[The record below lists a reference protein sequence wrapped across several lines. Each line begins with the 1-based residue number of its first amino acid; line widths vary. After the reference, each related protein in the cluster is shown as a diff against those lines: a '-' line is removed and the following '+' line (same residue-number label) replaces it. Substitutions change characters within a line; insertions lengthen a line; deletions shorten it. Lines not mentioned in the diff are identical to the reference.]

1 MILGIISDPSVYRQV
16 SMLNFR
22 GNYDIRHIAARSPSE
37 IRKALEGDTAFTHI
51 LMDIDYIHQNADVPL
66 ELLSRLINTTNY
78 CWLILANG
86 YMPDS
91 RLMRDLL
98 ALGIE
103 RENIFL
109 QGGTAMKARI
119 SQLLQLGTEEGSFS
133 PPSMEMMEE
142 PQVESSPSILPPSQI
157 DIVAGKAM
165 AIKRPPRPATKAVTV
180 AVAGASPRIGTT
192 TQALQLLLYLRAKD
206 YSCAYLDMC
215 SSGKMEQLLDIYES
229 CDRINGHEFT
239 IQGQHIITNGKLLMQ
254 ARSEYDYVIC
264 DYGPYQDI
272 LEPVSFWEK
281 DVKIMVAGTKPWE
294 SAQLPAVFE
303 DDDGS
308 LRYIFSF
315 VPSADETSVREQMAE
330 SADKTYFAPYAPDYF
345 SYSGADE
352 IYSALVDCPGPSP
365 AQTKEKGLRFLF
377 NRKKKK
383 Q

>member
-133 PPSMEMMEE
+133 PPPLMEE
-142 PQVESSPSILPPSQI
+142 RQVESSPSILPPSQI

-192 TQALQLLLYLRAKD
+192 TQALQLLLFLRAKD

-352 IYSALVDCPGPSP
+352 LYSALVDCPGPSP

>member
-192 TQALQLLLYLRAKD
+192 TQALQLLLFLRAKD

-272 LEPVSFWEK
+272 LEPVSFLEK

>member
-22 GNYDIRHIAARSPSE
+22 GNYDIRHIAARSPGE
-37 IRKALEGDTAFTHI
+37 IRKVLEGDTAFTHI
-51 LMDIDYIHQNADVPL
+51 LMDVDYIHQNADVPL
-66 ELLSRLINTTNY
+66 ELLSRLMNTTNY

-133 PPSMEMMEE
+133 PPSMEMMKE
-142 PQVESSPSILPPSQI
+142 QVASSPTILPPSQV

-165 AIKRPPRPATKAVTV
+165 AIKKPPRPATKAVTV

-192 TQALQLLLYLRAKD
+192 TQALQLLLFLRAKD

-264 DYGPYQDI
+264 DYGFYKDI

-281 DVKIMVAGTKPWE
+281 DIKVLVAGTKPWE
-294 SAQLPAVFE
+294 SAQLPAVFA

-315 VPSADETSVREQMAE
+315 VPSADEISVREQMAE
-330 SADKTYFAPYAPDYF
+330 SADKTYFAPYAPDFF

-352 IYSALVDCPGPSP
+352 LYSALVDCPGPSP
-365 AQTKEKGLRFLF
+365 VQKKEKGLRFLF
-377 NRKKKK
+377 GRKKKK
-383 Q
+383 

>member
-1 MILGIISDPSVYRQV
+1 MILGIISDPAVSRQI
-16 SMLNFR
+16 STLNFR
-22 GNYDIRHIAARSPSE
+22 GNYDIRHIAARSPNE

-51 LMDIDYIHQNADVPL
+51 LMDVDYVHQNADVPL
-66 ELLSRLINTTNY
+66 ELLSRLMNTTSY

-133 PPSMEMMEE
+133 PPSMEMMKE
-142 PQVESSPSILPPSQI
+142 QVASSPTILPPSQV

-165 AIKRPPRPATKAVTV
+165 AIKSPPRPATKAVTV

-192 TQALQLLLYLRAKD
+192 TQALQLLLFLRAKD

-264 DYGPYQDI
+264 DYGFYKDI

-281 DVKIMVAGTKPWE
+281 DIKVLVAGTKPWE
-294 SAQLPAVFE
+294 SAQLPAVFA

-315 VPSADETSVREQMAE
+315 VPSADEISVREQMAE
-330 SADKTYFAPYAPDYF
+330 SADKTYFAPYAPDFF

-365 AQTKEKGLRFLF
+365 VQKKEKGLRFLF
-377 NRKKKK
+377 GRKKKK
-383 Q
+383 

>member
-1 MILGIISDPSVYRQV
+1 MILGIISYLAVYRQI
-16 SMLNFR
+16 STLNFR
-22 GNYDIRHIAARSPSE
+22 GNYDIRHIAARSPNE
-37 IRKALEGDTAFTHI
+37 IRKALEGDTPFTHI
-51 LMDIDYIHQNADVPL
+51 LMDVDYVHQNADVPL
-66 ELLSRLINTTNY
+66 DLLSRLMNTTSY

-98 ALGIE
+98 ALGID

-119 SQLLQLGTEEGSFS
+119 SQLLQLGTDEGSFS
-133 PPSMEMMEE
+133 PPSEMMEE
-142 PQVESSPSILPPSQI
+142 QVASSPTILPPSQI

-165 AIKRPPRPATKAVTV
+165 AIKKPPRPATKAVTV
-180 AVAGASPRIGTT
+180 AVACASPRIGTT

-264 DYGPYQDI
+264 DYGFYKDI

-281 DVKIMVAGTKPWE
+281 DIKILVAGTKPWE

>member
-1 MILGIISDPSVYRQV
+1 MILGIISDLAVYRQI
-16 SMLNFR
+16 STLNFR
-22 GNYDIRHIAARSPSE
+22 GNYDIRHIAARSPNE

-51 LMDIDYIHQNADVPL
+51 LMDVDYVHQNADVPL
-66 ELLSRLINTTNY
+66 ELLSRLINTTSY

-98 ALGIE
+98 ALGID

-119 SQLLQLGTEEGSFS
+119 SQLLQLGTDEGSFS

-142 PQVESSPSILPPSQI
+142 QVVSSPTILPPSQV

-165 AIKRPPRPATKAVTV
+165 AIKKPPRPATKAVTV

-215 SSGKMEQLLDIYES
+215 GSGKMEQLSDIYES

-281 DVKIMVAGTKPWE
+281 DVKILVAGTKPWE
-294 SAQLPAVFE
+294 SAQLPAVFA

-315 VPSADETSVREQMAE
+315 VPSVDESSVREQMAE

-345 SYSGADE
+345 SYSGVDE
-352 IYSALVDCPGPSP
+352 LYSALVDCPGPSP

>member
-1 MILGIISDPSVYRQV
+1 MILGIISDPAVYRQI
-16 SMLNFR
+16 STLNFR
-22 GNYDIRHIAARSPSE
+22 GNYDIRHIAARSPNE

-51 LMDIDYIHQNADVPL
+51 LMDVDYIHQNADVPL
-66 ELLSRLINTTNY
+66 ELLSRLMNTTNY

-133 PPSMEMMEE
+133 PPSMEMMKE
-142 PQVESSPSILPPSQI
+142 QVASSPTILPPSQV

-165 AIKRPPRPATKAVTV
+165 AIKKPPRPATKAVTV

-315 VPSADETSVREQMAE
+315 VPSADESSVREQMAE

-345 SYSGADE
+345 SYSGVDE
-352 IYSALVDCPGPSP
+352 LYSALVDCPGPSP
-365 AQTKEKGLRFLF
+365 VQKKEKGLRFLF
-377 NRKKKK
+377 GRKKKK
-383 Q
+383 

>member
-1 MILGIISDPSVYRQV
+1 MILGIISDLAVYRQI
-16 SMLNFR
+16 STLNFR
-22 GNYDIRHIAARSPSE
+22 GNYDIRHIAARSPNE

-51 LMDIDYIHQNADVPL
+51 LMDVDYVHQNADVPL
-66 ELLSRLINTTNY
+66 ELLSRLMNTTSY

-98 ALGIE
+98 ALGID
-103 RENIFL
+103 RGNIFL

-119 SQLLQLGTEEGSFS
+119 SQLLQLGTDEGSFS
-133 PPSMEMMEE
+133 PPSEMMEE
-142 PQVESSPSILPPSQI
+142 QVASSPTILPPSQI

-165 AIKRPPRPATKAVTV
+165 AIKKPPRPATKAVTV

-192 TQALQLLLYLRAKD
+192 TQALQLLLFLRAKD
-206 YSCAYLDMC
+206 YSCAYMDMC

-264 DYGPYQDI
+264 DYGFYKDI

-281 DVKIMVAGTKPWE
+281 DIKILVAGTKPWE

>member
-1 MILGIISDPSVYRQV
+1 MILGIISDPAVYRQI
-16 SMLNFR
+16 STLNFR
-22 GNYDIRHIAARSPSE
+22 GNYDIRHIAARSPNE
-37 IRKALEGDTAFTHI
+37 IRKALEGDTAYTHI

-66 ELLSRLINTTNY
+66 ELLSRLMNTTNY

-98 ALGIE
+98 ALGIA

-142 PQVESSPSILPPSQI
+142 QVASSPTILPPSQV

-165 AIKRPPRPATKAVTV
+165 AIKKPPRPATKAVTV

-192 TQALQLLLYLRAKD
+192 TQALQLLLFLRAKD

-229 CDRINGHEFT
+229 CDRFNGHEFT

-264 DYGPYQDI
+264 DYGFYKDI

-281 DVKIMVAGTKPWE
+281 DIKILVAGTKPWE

-330 SADKTYFAPYAPDYF
+330 SAGKTYFAPYAPDFF

-377 NRKKKK
+377 GRKKKK
-383 Q
+383 

>member
-1 MILGIISDPSVYRQV
+1 MILGIISDPAVYRQI
-16 SMLNFR
+16 STLNFR
-22 GNYDIRHIAARSPSE
+22 GNYDIRHIAARSPNE

-51 LMDIDYIHQNADVPL
+51 LMDVDYVHQNADVPL
-66 ELLSRLINTTNY
+66 ELLSRLMNTTSY

-98 ALGIE
+98 ALGID

-142 PQVESSPSILPPSQI
+142 QVVSSPTILPPSQV

-165 AIKRPPRPATKAVTV
+165 AIKKPPRPATKAVTV

-215 SSGKMEQLLDIYES
+215 GSGKMEQLLDIYES

-281 DVKIMVAGTKPWE
+281 DVKILVAGTKPWE

>member
-192 TQALQLLLYLRAKD
+192 TQALQLLLFLRAKD

>member
-22 GNYDIRHIAARSPSE
+22 GNYDIRHIAARSPNE

-51 LMDIDYIHQNADVPL
+51 LMDVDYIHQNADVPL
-66 ELLSRLINTTNY
+66 ELLSRLMNTTNY

-133 PPSMEMMEE
+133 PPSMEMMKEH
-142 PQVESSPSILPPSQI
+142 VASSPTFLPPSQV

-165 AIKRPPRPATKAVTV
+165 AIKKPPRPATKAVTV

-192 TQALQLLLYLRAKD
+192 TQALQLLLFLRAKD

-264 DYGPYQDI
+264 DYGFYKDI

-281 DVKIMVAGTKPWE
+281 DIKVLVAGTKPWE
-294 SAQLPAVFE
+294 SAQLPAVFA

-315 VPSADETSVREQMAE
+315 VPSADEISVREQMAE
-330 SADKTYFAPYAPDYF
+330 SADKTYFAPYAPDFF

-365 AQTKEKGLRFLF
+365 VQKKEKGLRFLF
-377 NRKKKK
+377 GRKKKK
-383 Q
+383 

>member
-1 MILGIISDPSVYRQV
+1 MILGIISDPAVYRQI
-16 SMLNFR
+16 STLNFR
-22 GNYDIRHIAARSPSE
+22 GNYDIRHIAARSPNE

-51 LMDIDYIHQNADVPL
+51 LMDVDYVHQNADVPL
-66 ELLSRLINTTNY
+66 ELLSRLINTTSY

-98 ALGIE
+98 ALGID

-119 SQLLQLGTEEGSFS
+119 SQLLQLGTDEGSFS

-142 PQVESSPSILPPSQI
+142 QVVSSPTILPPSQV

-165 AIKRPPRPATKAVTV
+165 AIKKPPRPATKAVTV

-215 SSGKMEQLLDIYES
+215 GSGKMEQLSDIYES

-281 DVKIMVAGTKPWE
+281 DVKILVAGTKPWE
-294 SAQLPAVFE
+294 SAQLPAVFA

-315 VPSADETSVREQMAE
+315 VPSVDESSVREQMAE

-345 SYSGADE
+345 SYSGVDE
-352 IYSALVDCPGPSP
+352 LYSALVDCPGPSP

>member
-1 MILGIISDPSVYRQV
+1 MILGIISDLAVYRQI
-16 SMLNFR
+16 STLNFR
-22 GNYDIRHIAARSPSE
+22 GNYDIRHIAARSPNE

-51 LMDIDYIHQNADVPL
+51 LMDVDYVHQNADVPL
-66 ELLSRLINTTNY
+66 ELLSRLMNTTSY

-98 ALGIE
+98 ALGID
-103 RENIFL
+103 RGNIFL

-119 SQLLQLGTEEGSFS
+119 SQLLQLGTDEGSFS
-133 PPSMEMMEE
+133 PPSEMMEE
-142 PQVESSPSILPPSQI
+142 QVASSPTILPPSQI

-165 AIKRPPRPATKAVTV
+165 AIKKPPRPATKAVTV

-192 TQALQLLLYLRAKD
+192 TQALQLLLFLRAKD

-264 DYGPYQDI
+264 DYGFYKDI

-281 DVKIMVAGTKPWE
+281 DIKILVAGTKPWE

>member
-192 TQALQLLLYLRAKD
+192 TQALQLLLFLRAKD

-352 IYSALVDCPGPSP
+352 LYSALVDCPGPSP

>member
-1 MILGIISDPSVYRQV
+1 MILGIISDPAVYRQI
-16 SMLNFR
+16 STLNFR
-22 GNYDIRHIAARSPSE
+22 GNYDIRHIAARSPNE

-51 LMDIDYIHQNADVPL
+51 LMDVDYVHQNADVPL
-66 ELLSRLINTTNY
+66 ELLSRLMNTTSY

-98 ALGIE
+98 ALGID

-142 PQVESSPSILPPSQI
+142 QVASSSTILPPSQI

-165 AIKRPPRPATKAVTV
+165 AIKKLPRPATKAVTV

-215 SSGKMEQLLDIYES
+215 GSGKMEQLLDIYES

-281 DVKIMVAGTKPWE
+281 DVKILVAGTKPWE

>member
-1 MILGIISDPSVYRQV
+1 MILGIISDPAVYRQIFT
-16 SMLNFR
+16 LNFR
-22 GNYDIRHIAARSPSE
+22 GNYDIRHIAARSPNE

-51 LMDIDYIHQNADVPL
+51 LMDVDYIHQNADVPL
-66 ELLSRLINTTNY
+66 ELLSRLMNTTSY

-98 ALGIE
+98 ALGIN

-142 PQVESSPSILPPSQI
+142 QVVSSPTILPPSQV

-165 AIKRPPRPATKAVTV
+165 AIKKPPRPATKAVTV

-315 VPSADETSVREQMAE
+315 VPSADESSVREQMAE

-345 SYSGADE
+345 SYSGVDE
-352 IYSALVDCPGPSP
+352 LYSALVDCPGPSP

>member
-1 MILGIISDPSVYRQV
+1 MILGIISDPAVYRQI
-16 SMLNFR
+16 STLNFR
-22 GNYDIRHIAARSPSE
+22 GNYDIRHIAARSPNE

-51 LMDIDYIHQNADVPL
+51 LMDVDYVHQNADVPL
-66 ELLSRLINTTNY
+66 ELLSRLMNTTSY

-98 ALGIE
+98 ALGID

-119 SQLLQLGTEEGSFS
+119 SQLLQLGTDEGSFS
-133 PPSMEMMEE
+133 PPSEMMEE
-142 PQVESSPSILPPSQI
+142 QVASSPTILPPSQI

-165 AIKRPPRPATKAVTV
+165 AIKKPPRPATKAVTV

-192 TQALQLLLYLRAKD
+192 TQALQLLLFLRAKD

-264 DYGPYQDI
+264 DYGFYKDI

-281 DVKIMVAGTKPWE
+281 DIKVLVAGTKPWE

>member
-192 TQALQLLLYLRAKD
+192 TQALQLLLFLRAKD

-254 ARSEYDYVIC
+254 TRSEYDYVIC

-352 IYSALVDCPGPSP
+352 LYSALVDCPGPSP

>member
-1 MILGIISDPSVYRQV
+1 MILGIISDPAVYRQI
-16 SMLNFR
+16 STLNFR
-22 GNYDIRHIAARSPSE
+22 GNYDIRHIAARSPNE

-51 LMDIDYIHQNADVPL
+51 LMDVDYIHQNADVPL
-66 ELLSRLINTTNY
+66 ELLSRLMNTTNY

-133 PPSMEMMEE
+133 PPSMEMMKE
-142 PQVESSPSILPPSQI
+142 PVASSPTILPPSQV

-165 AIKRPPRPATKAVTV
+165 AIKKPPRPATKAVTV

-192 TQALQLLLYLRAKD
+192 TQALQLLLFLRAKD

-264 DYGPYQDI
+264 DYGFYKDI

-281 DVKIMVAGTKPWE
+281 DIKVLVAGTKPWE
-294 SAQLPAVFE
+294 SAQLPAVFA

-315 VPSADETSVREQMAE
+315 VPSADESSVREQMAE

-345 SYSGADE
+345 SYSGVDE
-352 IYSALVDCPGPSP
+352 LYSALVDCPGPSP

>member
-1 MILGIISDPSVYRQV
+1 MILGIISDLAVYRQI
-16 SMLNFR
+16 STLNFR
-22 GNYDIRHIAARSPSE
+22 GNYDIRHIAARSPNE

-51 LMDIDYIHQNADVPL
+51 LMDVDYVHQNADVPL
-66 ELLSRLINTTNY
+66 ELLSRLMNTTSY

-98 ALGIE
+98 ALGID

-142 PQVESSPSILPPSQI
+142 QVVSSPTILPPSQV

-165 AIKRPPRPATKAVTV
+165 AIKKPPRPATKAVTV

-215 SSGKMEQLLDIYES
+215 GSGKMEQLLDIYES

-264 DYGPYQDI
+264 DYGFYKDI

-281 DVKIMVAGTKPWE
+281 DIKVLVAGTKPWE

-330 SADKTYFAPYAPDYF
+330 SADKTCFAPYAPDYF

>member
-22 GNYDIRHIAARSPSE
+22 GNYDIRHIAARSPGE

-51 LMDIDYIHQNADVPL
+51 LMDVDYIHQNADVPL
-66 ELLSRLINTTNY
+66 ELLSRLMNTTNY

-133 PPSMEMMEE
+133 PPSMEMMKE
-142 PQVESSPSILPPSQI
+142 PVASSPTILPPSQV

-165 AIKRPPRPATKAVTV
+165 AIKKPPRPATKAVTV

-192 TQALQLLLYLRAKD
+192 TQALQLLLFLRAKD

-264 DYGPYQDI
+264 DYGFYKDI

-281 DVKIMVAGTKPWE
+281 DIKVLVAGTKPWE

-315 VPSADETSVREQMAE
+315 VPSADESSVREQMAE

>member
-22 GNYDIRHIAARSPSE
+22 GNYDIRHIATRSPSE

-66 ELLSRLINTTNY
+66 ELLSRLMNTTSY

-98 ALGIE
+98 ALGID

-119 SQLLQLGTEEGSFS
+119 SQLLLLGTDEGSFS
-133 PPSMEMMEE
+133 PPSEMMEE
-142 PQVESSPSILPPSQI
+142 QVVSSPTILPPSQV

-165 AIKRPPRPATKAVTV
+165 AIKKPPRPATKAVTV
-180 AVAGASPRIGTT
+180 AVSGASPRIGTT

>member
-1 MILGIISDPSVYRQV
+1 
-16 SMLNFR
+16 
-22 GNYDIRHIAARSPSE
+22 
-37 IRKALEGDTAFTHI
+37 
-51 LMDIDYIHQNADVPL
+51 
-66 ELLSRLINTTNY
+66 
-78 CWLILANG
+78 
-86 YMPDS
+86 
-91 RLMRDLL
+91 
-98 ALGIE
+98 
-103 RENIFL
+103 
-109 QGGTAMKARI
+109 
-119 SQLLQLGTEEGSFS
+119 
-133 PPSMEMMEE
+133 
-142 PQVESSPSILPPSQI
+142 
-157 DIVAGKAM
+157 M
-165 AIKRPPRPATKAVTV
+165 AIKKPPRPATKAVTV
-180 AVAGASPRIGTT
+180 AVSGASPRIGTT

>member
-1 MILGIISDPSVYRQV
+1 MILGIISDPAVYRQI
-16 SMLNFR
+16 STLNFR
-22 GNYDIRHIAARSPSE
+22 GNYDIRHIAARSPNE

-51 LMDIDYIHQNADVPL
+51 LMDVDYIHQNADVPL
-66 ELLSRLINTTNY
+66 ELLSRLMNTTNY

-133 PPSMEMMEE
+133 PPPLMEE

-192 TQALQLLLYLRAKD
+192 TQALQLLLFLRAKD

-315 VPSADETSVREQMAE
+315 VPSADESSVREQMAE

-345 SYSGADE
+345 SYSGVDE
-352 IYSALVDCPGPSP
+352 LYSALVDCPGPSP

>member
-1 MILGIISDPSVYRQV
+1 MILGIISDPAVYRQI
-16 SMLNFR
+16 STLNFR
-22 GNYDIRHIAARSPSE
+22 GNYDIRHIAARSPNE

-51 LMDIDYIHQNADVPL
+51 LMDVDYIHQNADVPL
-66 ELLSRLINTTNY
+66 ELLSRLMNTTNY
-78 CWLILANG
+78 YWLILANG

-133 PPSMEMMEE
+133 PPSMEMMKE
-142 PQVESSPSILPPSQI
+142 QVASSPTILPPSQV

-165 AIKRPPRPATKAVTV
+165 AIKKPPRPATKAVTV

-315 VPSADETSVREQMAE
+315 VPSADESSVREQMAE

-345 SYSGADE
+345 SYSGVDE
-352 IYSALVDCPGPSP
+352 LYSALVDCPGPSP

>member
-1 MILGIISDPSVYRQV
+1 MILGIISDLAVYRQI
-16 SMLNFR
+16 STLNFR
-22 GNYDIRHIAARSPSE
+22 GNYDIRHIAARSPNE

-51 LMDIDYIHQNADVPL
+51 LMDVDYVHQNADVPL
-66 ELLSRLINTTNY
+66 ELLSRLMNTTSY

-98 ALGIE
+98 ALGID

-119 SQLLQLGTEEGSFS
+119 SQLLQLGTDEGSFS
-133 PPSMEMMEE
+133 PPSEMMEE
-142 PQVESSPSILPPSQI
+142 QVASSPTILPPSQI

-165 AIKRPPRPATKAVTV
+165 AIKKPPRPATKAVTV

-192 TQALQLLLYLRAKD
+192 TQALQLLLFLRAKD

-264 DYGPYQDI
+264 DYGFYKDI

-281 DVKIMVAGTKPWE
+281 DIKILVAGTKPWE

>member
-1 MILGIISDPSVYRQV
+1 MILGIISDPAVYRQI
-16 SMLNFR
+16 STLNFR
-22 GNYDIRHIAARSPSE
+22 GNYDIRHIAARSPNE

-51 LMDIDYIHQNADVPL
+51 LMDVDYVHQNADVPL
-66 ELLSRLINTTNY
+66 ELLSRLMNTTNY

-133 PPSMEMMEE
+133 PPSMEMMKE
-142 PQVESSPSILPPSQI
+142 QVASSPTILPPSQV

-165 AIKRPPRPATKAVTV
+165 AIKKPPRPATKAVTV

-192 TQALQLLLYLRAKD
+192 TQALQLLLFLRAKD

-352 IYSALVDCPGPSP
+352 LYSALVDCPGPSP

>member
-1 MILGIISDPSVYRQV
+1 MILGIISDTAVYRQI
-16 SMLNFR
+16 STLNFR
-22 GNYDIRHIAARSPSE
+22 GNYDIRHIAARSPNE

-51 LMDIDYIHQNADVPL
+51 LMDVDYVHQNADVPL
-66 ELLSRLINTTNY
+66 ELLSRLMNTTSY

-98 ALGIE
+98 ALGID

-119 SQLLQLGTEEGSFS
+119 SQLLQLGTDEGSFS
-133 PPSMEMMEE
+133 PPSEMMEE
-142 PQVESSPSILPPSQI
+142 QVTSSPTILPPSQI

-165 AIKRPPRPATKAVTV
+165 AIKKPPRPATKAVTV

-192 TQALQLLLYLRAKD
+192 TQALQLLLFLRAKD

-281 DVKIMVAGTKPWE
+281 DVKILVAGTKPWE
-294 SAQLPAVFE
+294 SAQLPAVFA

-315 VPSADETSVREQMAE
+315 VPSVDESSVREQMAE

-345 SYSGADE
+345 SYSGVDE
-352 IYSALVDCPGPSP
+352 LYSALVDCPGPSP

>member
-1 MILGIISDPSVYRQV
+1 MILGIISDPAVYRQI
-16 SMLNFR
+16 STLNFR
-22 GNYDIRHIAARSPSE
+22 GNYDIRHIVARSPNE

-51 LMDIDYIHQNADVPL
+51 LMDVDYIHQNADVPL
-66 ELLSRLINTTNY
+66 ELLSRLMNTTSY

-109 QGGTAMKARI
+109 QAGTAMKARI
-119 SQLLQLGTEEGSFS
+119 SQLLQLGTDEGSFS
-133 PPSMEMMEE
+133 PPLEMMEE
-142 PQVESSPSILPPSQI
+142 QVASSPTILPPSQV

-165 AIKRPPRPATKAVTV
+165 AIKKPPRPATKAVTV

-192 TQALQLLLYLRAKD
+192 TQALQLLLFLRAKD

-215 SSGKMEQLLDIYES
+215 GSGKMEQLLDIYES

-281 DVKIMVAGTKPWE
+281 DVKILVAGTKPWE
-294 SAQLPAVFE
+294 SAQLPAVFA

-315 VPSADETSVREQMAE
+315 VPSVDESSVREQMAE

-345 SYSGADE
+345 SYSGVDE
-352 IYSALVDCPGPSP
+352 LYSALVDCPGPSP

>member
-1 MILGIISDPSVYRQV
+1 MILGIISDPAVYRQI
-16 SMLNFR
+16 STLNFR
-22 GNYDIRHIAARSPSE
+22 GNYDIRHIAARSPNE

-51 LMDIDYIHQNADVPL
+51 LMDVDYVHQNADVPL
-66 ELLSRLINTTNY
+66 ELLSRLMNTTSY

-98 ALGIE
+98 ALGID

-142 PQVESSPSILPPSQI
+142 QVVSSPTILPPSQV

-165 AIKRPPRPATKAVTV
+165 AIKKPPRPATKAVTV

-281 DVKIMVAGTKPWE
+281 DVKILVAGTKPWE

>member
-1 MILGIISDPSVYRQV
+1 MILGIISDLAVYRQI
-16 SMLNFR
+16 STLNFR
-22 GNYDIRHIAARSPSE
+22 GNYDIRHIAARSPNE

-51 LMDIDYIHQNADVPL
+51 LMDVDYVHQNADVPL
-66 ELLSRLINTTNY
+66 ELLSRLMNTTSY

-98 ALGIE
+98 ALGID

-142 PQVESSPSILPPSQI
+142 QVASSSTILPPSQI

-165 AIKRPPRPATKAVTV
+165 AIKKLPRPATKAVTV

-264 DYGPYQDI
+264 DYGFYKDI

-281 DVKIMVAGTKPWE
+281 DIKVLVAGTKPWE

>member
-1 MILGIISDPSVYRQV
+1 MILGIISDLAVYRQI
-16 SMLNFR
+16 STLNFR
-22 GNYDIRHIAARSPSE
+22 GNYDIRHIAARSPNE

-51 LMDIDYIHQNADVPL
+51 LMDVDYVHQNADVPL
-66 ELLSRLINTTNY
+66 ELLSRLMNTTSY

-98 ALGIE
+98 ALGID

-142 PQVESSPSILPPSQI
+142 QVVSSPTILPPSQI

-165 AIKRPPRPATKAVTV
+165 AIKKLPRPATKAVTV

-281 DVKIMVAGTKPWE
+281 DVKILVAGTKPWE

>member
-192 TQALQLLLYLRAKD
+192 TQALQLLLFLRAKD

-229 CDRINGHEFT
+229 CDRIN
-239 IQGQHIITNGKLLMQ
+239 
-254 ARSEYDYVIC
+254 
-264 DYGPYQDI
+264 
-272 LEPVSFWEK
+272 
-281 DVKIMVAGTKPWE
+281 
-294 SAQLPAVFE
+294 
-303 DDDGS
+303 
-308 LRYIFSF
+308 
-315 VPSADETSVREQMAE
+315 
-330 SADKTYFAPYAPDYF
+330 
-345 SYSGADE
+345 
-352 IYSALVDCPGPSP
+352 
-365 AQTKEKGLRFLF
+365 
-377 NRKKKK
+377 
-383 Q
+383 

>member
-1 MILGIISDPSVYRQV
+1 MILGIISDLAVYRQI
-16 SMLNFR
+16 STLNFR
-22 GNYDIRHIAARSPSE
+22 GNYDIRHIAARSPNE

-51 LMDIDYIHQNADVPL
+51 LMDVDYVHQNADVPL
-66 ELLSRLINTTNY
+66 ELLSRLMNTTSY

-98 ALGIE
+98 ALGID

-142 PQVESSPSILPPSQI
+142 QVASSSTILPPSQI

-165 AIKRPPRPATKAVTV
+165 AIKKLPRPATKAVTV

-281 DVKIMVAGTKPWE
+281 DVKILVAGTKPWE

>member
-119 SQLLQLGTEEGSFS
+119 SQLLQLGTDEGSFS
-133 PPSMEMMEE
+133 PPSEMMEE
-142 PQVESSPSILPPSQI
+142 QVTSSPTILPPSQI

-165 AIKRPPRPATKAVTV
+165 AIKKPPRPATKAVTV

-192 TQALQLLLYLRAKD
+192 TQALQLLLFLRAKD
-206 YSCAYLDMC
+206 YNCAYLDMC

-281 DVKIMVAGTKPWE
+281 DVKILVAGTKPWE
-294 SAQLPAVFE
+294 SAQLPAVFA

-315 VPSADETSVREQMAE
+315 VPSVDESSVREQMAE

-345 SYSGADE
+345 SYSGVDE
-352 IYSALVDCPGPSP
+352 LYSALVDCPGPSP

>member
-192 TQALQLLLYLRAKD
+192 TQALQLLLFLRAKD

-294 SAQLPAVFE
+294 SAQFPAVFE

-352 IYSALVDCPGPSP
+352 LYSALVDCPGPSP

>member
-1 MILGIISDPSVYRQV
+1 MILGIISDLAVYRQI
-16 SMLNFR
+16 STLNFR
-22 GNYDIRHIAARSPSE
+22 GNYDIRHIAARSPNE

-51 LMDIDYIHQNADVPL
+51 LMDVDYVHQNADVPL
-66 ELLSRLINTTNY
+66 ELLSRLMNTTSY

-98 ALGIE
+98 ALGID

-142 PQVESSPSILPPSQI
+142 QVVSSPTILPPSQV

-165 AIKRPPRPATKAVTV
+165 AIKKPPRPATKAVTV

-215 SSGKMEQLLDIYES
+215 GSGKMEQLLDIYES

-281 DVKIMVAGTKPWE
+281 DVKILVAGTKPWE

>member
-1 MILGIISDPSVYRQV
+1 MILGIISDPAVYRQI
-16 SMLNFR
+16 STLNFR
-22 GNYDIRHIAARSPSE
+22 GNYDIRHIAARSPNE

-51 LMDIDYIHQNADVPL
+51 LMDVDYVHQNADVPL
-66 ELLSRLINTTNY
+66 ELLSRLMNTTSY

-98 ALGIE
+98 ALGID

-142 PQVESSPSILPPSQI
+142 QVASSSTILPPSQI

-165 AIKRPPRPATKAVTV
+165 AIKKLPRPATKAVTV

-281 DVKIMVAGTKPWE
+281 DVKILVAGTKPWE

>member
-66 ELLSRLINTTNY
+66 ELLSRLMNTTSY

-98 ALGIE
+98 ALGID

-142 PQVESSPSILPPSQI
+142 QVVSSPTILPPSQV

-165 AIKRPPRPATKAVTV
+165 AIKKPPRPATKAVTV

-192 TQALQLLLYLRAKD
+192 TQALQLLLFLRAKD

-281 DVKIMVAGTKPWE
+281 DVKILVAGTKPWE
-294 SAQLPAVFE
+294 SAQLPAVFA

-315 VPSADETSVREQMAE
+315 VPSVDESSVREQMAE

-345 SYSGADE
+345 SYSGVDE
-352 IYSALVDCPGPSP
+352 LYSALVDCPGPSP